1 MAKTRVVEV
10 EGHGRIELKAG
21 EELVEEMLHVALT
34 DAELL
39 SVGQEMAES
48 MAHKR
53 DSEARLK
60 AATSSAKKEISA
72 QDLVLNTLQ
81 HKLST
86 KKEVRAVLC
95 IRGRDE
101 QRMAIRT
108 VRVDTGEVVFERP
121 MHLSERQGVLFEPP
135 PVPPDAPVSAP
146 AAKKPRR
153 KAA

>member
-39 SVGQEMAES
+39 AVGQEMAES

-60 AATSSAKKEISA
+60 AATTSAKKEISA

-95 IRGRDE
+95 IRQRDE

-135 PVPPDAPVSAP
+135 TDPPAAPVSAP
-146 AAKKPRR
+146 AKKPRR

>member
-1 MAKTRVVEV
+1 MKQTRFVEV
-10 EGHGRIELKAG
+10 DGHGKIELKPG

-34 DAELL
+34 DQELL
-39 SVGQEMAES
+39 AVGQEVAEA

-86 KKEVRAVLC
+86 RKEVRAVLC
-95 IRGRDE
+95 KRQRDE
-101 QRMAIRT
+101 QRMQIRT
-108 VRVDTGEVVFERP
+108 VRIDTGEVVFERA
-121 MHLSERQGVLFEPP
+121 MHLSERQTELFEPP
-135 PVPPDAPVSAP
+135 PTAPASAP
-146 AAKKPRR
+146 AAKKKAR